1 MDRAANRSF
10 SIISLRQ
17 PYQPQLQPQTPSNQ
31 LTTQNS
37 TENSALSNIANQS
50 QPPRLTQTLVSQNT
64 AHGLADV
71 FGNKDEQEAINI
83 KEFSELKISGYS
95 SSQSIQSPTTKA
107 ELTKEIFSQIYL
119 AQSKSDLENCMRI
132 VGVSSLQELC
142 EMKLEGNTVLMK
154 AAQTGNTKLTCLLL
168 QSVPD
173 PQKLALMLSDDD
185 NKCTA
190 LMFAAVGR
198 AKVVTALLSGVPN
211 PQQLAVKINNS
222 TTALIY
228 AALHE
233 NVEGIIAMLASVPNP
248 QKLAEKIDNN
258 GTSALKVATFFSY
271 VRVITALLSGVP
283 NPQQLA
289 KQIEKNGA
297 TALVVAASNGHVG
310 VITKIFEYVDDAEA
324 LIFQED
330 FIGRNAFF
338 FALNSEHTEAALLL
352 FDKAKDKAAL
362 LLDKNGPD
370 KKAAIQM
377 MKPEILDLFIKKYNE
392 SKE

>member
-1 MDRAANRSF
+1 MDRSANRPF
-10 SIISLRQ
+10 SLSQ

-31 LTTQNS
+31 LTTRNS

-50 QPPRLTQTLVSQNT
+50 QPPRLTQALVSQNT

-71 FGNKDEQEAINI
+71 FGNKDEQEDINI

-95 SSQSIQSPTTKA
+95 SSQSIQSPTTKP
-107 ELTKEIFSQIYL
+107 ELTEEIFSQICL

-142 EMKLEGNTVLMK
+142 EMTHDGNTVLMK
-154 AAQTGNTKLTCLLL
+154 AALTGNAKLTCLLL
-168 QSVPD
+168 KSVAD
-173 PQKLALMLSDDD
+173 PQKLALMSVYGL
-185 NKCTA
+185 TA
-190 LMFAAVGR
+190 LMYAADSGHVE
-198 AKVVTALLSGVPN
+198 VITAMLANVPN
-211 PQQLAVKINNS
+211 PQQVAENKSLAW
-222 TTALIY
+222 TAM
-228 AALHE
+228 A
-233 NVEGIIAMLASVPNP
+233 NAMCSKN
-248 QKLAEKIDNN
+248 AE
-258 GTSALKVATFFSY
+258 A
-271 VRVITALLSGVP
+271 ITALLSGVP

-289 KQIEKNGA
+289 EQGYGVSKHNNALTGA
-297 TALVVAASNGHVG
+297 VKLGNVDCVAAVLAGVPNPKALVLNSNKYAESALMVAALEGRVG
-310 VITKIFEYVDDAEA
+310 EITKIFEYIDDAEA

-330 FIGRNAFF
+330 FFGRNAFF

>member
-1 MDRAANRSF
+1 MDRSANRSF
-10 SIISLRQ
+10 SLSQ
-17 PYQPQLQPQTPSNQ
+17 PYKPQPQSQPQTPSNQ

-50 QPPRLTQTLVSQNT
+50 KPPRLTQALVSQNT
-64 AHGLADV
+64 AHDLADV

-233 NVEGIIAMLASVPNP
+233 NVEGIIAMLASVPYP
-248 QKLAEKIDNN
+248 QQLAEKIDNN
-258 GTSALKVATFFSY
+258 GTTALKVATFFSY

-289 KQIEKNGA
+289 QQIDKNGS
-297 TALVVAASNGHVG
+297 TALMLAASNGLVG
-310 VITKIFEYVDDAEA
+310 VITKIFECIDNIEA
-324 LIFQED
+324 LIFQVD
-330 FIGRNAFF
+330 IDGMNAFMR
-338 FALNSEHTEAALLL
+338 ALGKRKTEAALVI
-352 FDKAKDKAAL
+352 FDKAKDKTSL
-362 LLDKNGPD
+362 MFKQTGPNQ
-370 KKAAIQM
+370 KAAIQM
-377 MKPEILDLFIKKYNE
+377 MTPDILEVFVKKINE
-392 SKE
+392 TKE